1 MRFMDRLRADPAYFS
16 LLAGSVLAA
25 AIALLLFG
33 PGRLAAGA
41 GLDGVAPGQV
51 AFRDITAGKEVSYI
65 DAEATRARI
74 LAEERLVLPVF
85 TLDPAIGARNLAR
98 MREYRDYV
106 LDLVSRKTAE
116 ETLYL
121 MTEARFPGV
130 LGRAELAA
138 IVRSPLRAQAFAYAD
153 SLLESLM
160 YEGVFL
166 LPSEGLE
173 PYNQDYFEV
182 RRLKQGGAASEER
195 SRSRMLTA
203 DDLPR
208 SIMRDLT
215 ERHLAR
221 PLADYTALLV
231 RAFAAE
237 NGFFDAA
244 QSGQRLARVRQRI
257 EPVRRVVGRDEILI
271 RKGNLITEEDYARLV
286 AVRNAVSRADVGM
299 LASGLG
305 LLAAAIVFG
314 MLVLAREGLY
324 GSALKRGLGML
335 ATVSAFLFLCAVLA
349 VNEAAT
355 GRSPIDG
362 AYLLPASLLAGLAS
376 AVSGTRFSVLYS
388 VMLAL
393 LAAAGTNLNA
403 HVITLTLLSGIAASL
418 TVSTAS
424 SRITLVKAAF
434 LQTLV
439 QGALALMLSSQSG
452 LPLREILGIALL
464 QSANGFVG
472 GSLIV
477 AILPILEQTFNIP
490 TRFRLMELSD
500 LNAPALKQL
509 LTVAPGTYSHSVNVA
524 HLAESAAR
532 DIGADPLLARVGAY
546 YHDIGKIDQPSY
558 FVENQEGVNRHD
570 EINPRLSA
578 TVIRSHLKIGMERAR
593 ELRLPQAVIDIVAQ
607 HHGDSVIAW
616 FYDKAKK
623 SDPNA
628 RVEDFSYPGDPPASR
643 EAGVVMLADTIE
655 AASRTMKKPTL
666 PKLEQFIRQII
677 LDKIASGQLD
687 HCELTMLDLETIRH
701 SFTRIL
707 AGHYHSRIEY
717 PKAPKDKES

>member
-1 MRFMDRLRADPAYFS
+1 MRFMDRLRADPLYFS

-85 TLDPAIGARNLAR
+85 TLDPAIGARNLSR

-717 PKAPKDKES
+717 PKAPKDKEP

>member
-1 MRFMDRLRADPAYFS
+1 MRFMDRLRADPLYFS

-85 TLDPAIGARNLAR
+85 TLDPAIGARNHSR

-237 NGFFDAA
+237 NGFAA
-244 QSGQRLARVRQRI
+244 PGSLK
-257 EPVRRVVGRDEILI
+257 LI
-271 RKGNLITEEDYARLV
+271 
-286 AVRNAVSRADVGM
+286 
-299 LASGLG
+299 
-305 LLAAAIVFG
+305 AAAADG
-314 MLVLAREGLY
+314 RVLGIHAV
-324 GSALKRGLGML
+324 GSYASEMIWGG
-335 ATVSAFLFLCAVLA
+335 AVAIEQEL
-349 VNEAAT
+349 
-355 GRSPIDG
+355 
-362 AYLLPASLLAGLAS
+362 
-376 AVSGTRFSVLYS
+376 SV
-388 VMLAL
+388 AD
-393 LAAAGTNLNA
+393 
-403 HVITLTLLSGIAASL
+403 
-418 TVSTAS
+418 
-424 SRITLVKAAF
+424 
-434 LQTLV
+434 
-439 QGALALMLSSQSG
+439 
-452 LPLREILGIALL
+452 LREVV
-464 QSANGFVG
+464 F
-472 GSLIV
+472 
-477 AILPILEQTFNIP
+477 PHP
-490 TRFRLMELSD
+490 
-500 LNAPALKQL
+500 
-509 LTVAPGTYSHSVNVA
+509 SV
-524 HLAESAAR
+524 
-532 DIGADPLLARVGAY
+532 
-546 YHDIGKIDQPSY
+546 
-558 FVENQEGVNRHD
+558 
-570 EINPRLSA
+570 
-578 TVIRSHLKIGMERAR
+578 
-593 ELRLPQAVIDIVAQ
+593 
-607 HHGDSVIAW
+607 
-616 FYDKAKK
+616 
-623 SDPNA
+623 
-628 RVEDFSYPGDPPASR
+628 
-643 EAGVVMLADTIE
+643 
-655 AASRTMKKPTL
+655 
-666 PKLEQFIRQII
+666 
-677 LDKIASGQLD
+677 
-687 HCELTMLDLETIRH
+687 CETIREAAWAMH
-701 SFTRIL
+701 
-707 AGHYHSRIEY
+707 AH
-717 PKAPKDKES
+717 